1 MMEDRIQV
9 TTDRDILD
17 FLKYV
22 YFGNSRNPIEAA
34 ANRAYLDMNRTL
46 RFHQLPDLMR
56 KTLREQVVSLFERE
70 LVPDFLK
77 KMTSQAAFDQWH
89 GKICKEMKVLYA
101 KQGIVLTYGQAQK
114 WLNMTIKYLYMLE
127 VDSFEECVSYFHIPL
142 DSYVFQIARQQ
153 LGIAEPV
160 SAWSR
165 LDDYDA
171 YLRYQG
177 AIRACLPDI
186 APLRWE
192 FREWLSAVQ
201 E

>member
-1 MMEDRIQV
+1 MLEDRIQV

-22 YFGNSRNPIEAA
+22 YFGNSRNPIEAT

-46 RFHQLPDLMR
+46 RFHQLPDLLR
-56 KTLREQVVSLFERE
+56 KTLREQVVSLFDRE

-77 KMTSQAAFDQWH
+77 KMTSQAEFDQWH
-89 GKICKEMKVLYA
+89 GEVCKEMKVLYA

-127 VDSFEECVSYFHIPL
+127 VDSFEECFSYFHVPL
-142 DSYVFQIARQQ
+142 DSYVFKLVKKQF
-153 LGIAEPV
+153 GITEPA

-171 YLRYQG
+171 YLTYQET
-177 AIRACLPDI
+177 IRVCLPDI